1 MKATTLLQ
9 RQHRNLQQLCE
20 AVERG
25 SASIRKSLFL
35 QLAGDLAAHIA
46 VEEQLFYPWVARAL
60 RDEKSFRV
68 ARSRHALARQAL
80 ERAASSDVDCD
91 AFTDALI
98 DLSKVL
104 EIHGREQETA
114 LFPQLERSLPSSAM
128 RDLALSMMRLYDVEV
143 EIPYPSS
150 RAPSLYPPPPH
161 EAAP

>member
-46 VEEQLFYPWVARAL
+46 VEEQLFYPWLARAL

-68 ARSRHALARQAL
+68 AGTRHAMAREAL
-80 ERAASSDVDCD
+80 ERAASSDVESDE
-91 AFTDALI
+91 FTEAVT
-98 DLSKVL
+98 DLRNVL
-104 EIHGREQETA
+104 DVQAREQEATI
-114 LFPQLERSLPSSAM
+114 FPQLERSVPATAM
-128 RDLALSMMRLYDVEV
+128 RDLALAMMRLYDAEV

-150 RAPSLYPPPPH
+150 RAPSLYPPPH

>member
-25 SASIRKSLFL
+25 SASIRRSLFL

-46 VEEQLFYPWVARAL
+46 VEEQVFYPWVALAL
-60 RDEKSFRV
+60 RDEKCFRV
-68 ARSRHALARQAL
+68 ARGRHALARQAL

-91 AFTDALI
+91 EFTCALT

-104 EIHGREQETA
+104 DVHGREQEAT
-114 LFPQLERSLPSSAM
+114 LFPQLERSLPPSAM
-128 RDLALSMMRLYDVEV
+128 RDLALSMMRLYDTEV